1 MKTVTSIFL
10 VTDRQCV
17 LGPITY
23 ISQFLF
29 SLSVNSGNIYSK
41 ESVKGKIHQWMWKK
55 VITISGIHSLSVWD
69 VLSHSV
75 VFDSLWPHG
84 QQPARLLCPCD
95 SSGKNTRVGCH
106 SLFQGIF
113 ATQGSNLCLHVAGEF
128 FTIWATGEA
137 PQFGIYLQN
146 SICKKY
152 GTTFYKSK
160 EWFFGGWV
168 GKEQQI

>member
-55 VITISGIHSLSVWD
+55 VITISGIHSLSV
-69 VLSHSV
+69 
-75 VFDSLWPHG
+75 
-84 QQPARLLCPCD
+84 
-95 SSGKNTRVGCH
+95 
-106 SLFQGIF
+106 
-113 ATQGSNLCLHVAGEF
+113 
-128 FTIWATGEA
+128 
-137 PQFGIYLQN
+137 
-146 SICKKY
+146 
-152 GTTFYKSK
+152 
-160 EWFFGGWV
+160 
-168 GKEQQI
+168 